1 MNRALACLFAA
12 LLFAAAAPSSFAQRG
27 APSDSAPV
35 EPGQTFTG
43 NVVEVTDGDT
53 YDVRRSIGGAVTIRL
68 RGVDAP
74 ESAQPYGRAATRAAR
89 RLVGGKSV
97 RVSVEEIGRY
107 GRAVASVE
115 VGGADLGALLIGRG
129 LAWHYRQYAPNAT
142 EYARLQRQAR
152 NAARGLWSQA
162 NPVPP
167 WMWRDRTS
175 GPGETSAEDRDCSDF
190 DTQPE
195 AQRFYE
201 RHGPGDPHG
210 LDGNNDGEACESLPG
225 GP

>member
-1 MNRALACLFAA
+1 MRCRSTSAA
-12 LLFAAAAPSSFAQRG
+12 LLLALVLTAVPSSFAQQ
-27 APSDSAPV
+27 SAPV

-43 NVVEVTDGDT
+43 RVVEVTDGDT
-53 YDVRRSIGGAVTIRL
+53 FELRRSIGGTVTIRL
-68 RGVDAP
+68 HGVDAP
-74 ESAQPYGRAATRAAR
+74 ESSQPYGTAATRAAR
-89 RLVGGKSV
+89 WLAQGKNV
-97 RVSVEEIGRY
+97 RATVEEIGRY

-115 VGGADLGALLIGRG
+115 VQGGDLGALLIRRG
-129 LAWHYRQYAPNAT
+129 LAWHYRRYAPNET

-152 NAARGLWSQA
+152 SASRGLWSRP

-167 WMWRDRTS
+167 WTWRDRTS

-201 RHGPGDPHG
+201 RHGPGDPHN
-210 LDGNNDGEACESLPG
+210 LDGDGNGVACESL
-225 GP
+225 